1 MQSAAEAVQTSTSG
15 NYGNLISGTA
25 VKDLPIV
32 GSRGRNP
39 LDLVVTQPGVV
50 SGAPTGGGIYVHGA
64 RDRAWNY
71 TLDGID
77 VNDSSQG
84 GSNTTSFRVNPD
96 MLDEMRIL
104 TGNNTAEN
112 GRNSGGQVAMVTRS
126 GTNDFHGDGFWFY
139 RTPRLNANEWQNNLD
154 NLGKAQLQQNI
165 YGGGIGGPIVKN
177 KTFFFVQIQA
187 LRARSSARHQPHR
200 LHRHRAHGH
209 PALRQG
215 RPQSAGR
222 HRRRVGGCRRQSP
235 ARPEHRHLQR
245 RARRSAAHRPRP
257 HRAAEIKN
265 EPLPNNFATS
275 ATDSTPPATPS
286 ARRPPNGSTIRPSR
300 STRSSTPRTPST
312 AASPGAATI
321 ASATSSTAASPSS
334 PADPAWSTPC
344 AARATSPSTG
354 ASPPPAA

>member
-1 MQSAAEAVQTSTSG
+1 MQSGTYQLDVEASGFRKFSSHNNLVNIGQPTTVNVKLEVGTLVDTVEVQSSAEAVQTSTSG

-112 GRNSGGQVAMVTRS
+112 GRN
-126 GTNDFHGDGFWFY
+126 
-139 RTPRLNANEWQNNLD
+139 
-154 NLGKAQLQQNI
+154 
-165 YGGGIGGPIVKN
+165 
-177 KTFFFVQIQA
+177 
-187 LRARSSARHQPHR
+187 
-200 LHRHRAHGH
+200 
-209 PALRQG
+209 
-215 RPQSAGR
+215 
-222 HRRRVGGCRRQSP
+222 
-235 ARPEHRHLQR
+235 
-245 RARRSAAHRPRP
+245 
-257 HRAAEIKN
+257 
-265 EPLPNNFATS
+265 
-275 ATDSTPPATPS
+275 
-286 ARRPPNGSTIRPSR
+286 
-300 STRSSTPRTPST
+300 
-312 AASPGAATI
+312 
-321 ASATSSTAASPSS
+321 
-334 PADPAWSTPC
+334 
-344 AARATSPSTG
+344 
-354 ASPPPAA
+354 